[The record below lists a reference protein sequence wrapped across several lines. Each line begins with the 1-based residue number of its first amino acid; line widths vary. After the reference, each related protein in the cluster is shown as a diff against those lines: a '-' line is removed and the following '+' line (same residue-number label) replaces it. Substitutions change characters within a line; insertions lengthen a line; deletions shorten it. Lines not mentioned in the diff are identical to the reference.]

1 MTYAVVGCR
10 AKHTYIKIFSTHGWA
25 TTTTS
30 KIAIME
36 IINSRKARCLP
47 IAYGQLKP
55 RIHPIGNNRTPGPD
69 GYGRGCLKAQYSCF
83 VEMSSKYDYILIGEN
98 GMGIWIIRFFSE
110 RRYELDNAIGLRVDK
125 ILNGIDFAWLTVIG
139 VPSIT
144 M

>member
-10 AKHTYIKIFSTHGWA
+10 ANHTYIKIVSTHGWA

-30 KIAIME
+30 KTAIME
-36 IINSRKARCLP
+36 IINSRKARCLS

-55 RIHPIGNNRTPGPD
+55 RIHPIGSNRTSGTD
-69 GYGRGCLKAQYSCF
+69 GYRQGCLKVQYSCI

-98 GMGIWIIRFFSE
+98 GMRIWIILFFSE
-110 RRYELDNAIGLRVDK
+110 HRYELDNGIGLREDN
-125 ILNGIDFAWLTVIG
+125 ILNCIDFTRLTVIG
-139 VPSIT
+139 VPFT